1 MFQIPEHD
9 DFAEMIWQEVN
20 VDSRYFDDALT
31 WGSLVVKDVSESG
44 KLALPPELVESIR
57 TRFPGLA
64 VVNSHADFALYSF
77 GICAVRL
84 KVESEVQLS
93 REGVTSIG
101 QFLDSIANDLG
112 ILAGAEIGV
121 SRSISP
127 TGVWS
132 SYVIG
137 TINNPLEAR
146 TLRDIVDGITET
158 APPIEDGEAFKAVV
172 GNKFSALSTGEHHHF
187 DQCLDLFTRA
197 AVYAAGFYR
206 YERLMIKELLKLAV
220 NDRKGGRAPSEMLS
234 VHNGARI
241 LRALSTHQFL
251 ATPVN
256 RRGIQRGLWSLWNM
270 DQLTNSVSELTER
283 VSAILGARRDE
294 RRNVLTSRLN
304 WVVIA
309 FALLQILIAA
319 LDFLK

>member
-57 TRFPGLA
+57 TRFPGPV

-112 ILAGAEIGV
+112 ILAGAELGV
-121 SRSISP
+121 SKSISP

-146 TLRDIVDGITET
+146 TSRDIVDGITET

-197 AVYAAGFYR
+197 AVYAAGPYR
-206 YERLMIKELLKLAV
+206 YERLMIRELLKLAV
-220 NDRKGGRAPSEMLS
+220 NDRKGGRAPSETLS

-241 LRALSTHQFL
+241 LRALSTHQSL